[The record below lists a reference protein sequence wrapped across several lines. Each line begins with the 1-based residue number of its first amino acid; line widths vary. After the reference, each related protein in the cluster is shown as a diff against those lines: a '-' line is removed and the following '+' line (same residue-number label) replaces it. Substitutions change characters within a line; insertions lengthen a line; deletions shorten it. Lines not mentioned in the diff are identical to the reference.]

1 MQNQQPG
8 AQAAAAPAASQRTT
22 EALNVRAGPSTT
34 AKIAYHLG
42 SGASVYPT
50 GQRSGVWMEVDD
62 ENGNRG
68 WVPSTM
74 TTSR

>member
-8 AQAAAAPAASQRTT
+8 AQAASAPAASQRTT
-22 EALNVRAGPSTT
+22 AALQAHVGPSATS
-34 AKIAYHLG
+34 KVAYSLAA
-42 SGASVYPT
+42 GASVYPT
-50 GQRSGVWMEVDD
+50 GQRNGVWMEVDD

-68 WVPSTM
+68 WVNSTQ